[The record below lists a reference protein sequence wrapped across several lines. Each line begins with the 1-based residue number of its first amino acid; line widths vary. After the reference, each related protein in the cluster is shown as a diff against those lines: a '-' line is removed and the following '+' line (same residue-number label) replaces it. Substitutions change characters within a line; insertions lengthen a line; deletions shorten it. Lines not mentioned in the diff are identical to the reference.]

1 MTLPS
6 TSFDS
11 FEYVPGNVL
20 TILFTSEPTINL
32 GSGIIKS
39 GVF

>member
-6 TSFDS
+6 TSSDS
-11 FEYVPGNVL
+11 FEFVPGNVFNL
-20 TILFTSEPTINL
+20 LFTSEPTINL

>member
-1 MTLPS
+1 MILPS

-11 FEYVPGNVL
+11 FEFVPGNVFNL
-20 TILFTSEPTINL
+20 LFTSEPTINS
-32 GSGIIKS
+32 GSLISKS